1 MPCIPG
7 TYQDEEGKELCDE
20 CPDGSYQPDAN
31 KIECIL
37 LKSNNI
43 APQGGAATVEVPAG
57 SFLTDCIGDT
67 CRSFLSCPQGWIG
80 SGDTREK
87 ECSEC
92 PAGQS
97 SFKGSTECRTCAKGK
112 FSNVEKSAIC
122 KDCPQGFYQPSD
134 IKAEDALVCTKCPIG
149 FGQEIPGSAI
159 CISNGGKTPKDCND
173 NEYFNA
179 SKMYDTDKPL
189 GDCLDCPEGASCKG
203 AIDET
208 GVRSLFGWSRCSAP
222 NELTFTKCKRPASC
236 LGAPNINLRS
246 KFPALAM
253 NQSNESCAIGHVQNI
268 SLNLRCSRCAPNY
281 AAPSGGSLGTCVN
294 CKEQSGTIALVVL
307 AAFMAIIFFI
317 ILIALKMK
325 SRSA

>member
-208 GVRSLFGWSRCSAP
+208 GVRTLFGWSECLNKNLTYERCSFGA
-222 NELTFTKCKRPASC
+222 AC
-236 LGAPNINLRS
+236 LGARYVFYFVFCCIP
-246 KFPALAM
+246 
-253 NQSNESCAIGHVQNI
+253 SNSIQ
-268 SLNLRCSRCAPNY
+268 
-281 AAPSGGSLGTCVN
+281 
-294 CKEQSGTIALVVL
+294 
-307 AAFMAIIFFI
+307 
-317 ILIALKMK
+317 
-325 SRSA
+325 